1 MTHNVHPLRRG
12 PGDDGRGLRP
22 PPHSIEAEQGLLGAI
37 LANNRA
43 FDAVAETLKPQD
55 FFHEFHQVL
64 FDVIAKEVS
73 EGRLVDVITIRT
85 KVESSF
91 PLLGAI
97 EGGGIQYLVDL
108 AKAAITTANAAEYGR
123 TITSFAK
130 VRRLREVGD
139 QLAIRA
145 EGSDPDLLLQWLED
159 ELTEIAEG
167 RFRRGFRPLAEG
179 VDQALEIAE
188 RAHKAGGA
196 ITGLSS
202 GLSELDRML
211 GGLHPGNLVVLAG
224 RPGMGKS
231 AIAFAI
237 AANVAA
243 GPPVVAGSDGRSARV
258 AVFSLE
264 MSSAEIATRLIAAAG
279 DIEATAIHKGRVSP
293 FDRVVDAAHKV
304 RNAIGN
310 TVFVNESPSPS
321 IAAIRAAS
329 RRLAR
334 RAPLDLVIIDHMQLI
349 AGGESGRFGNRVEA
363 MAEISAGCKAIAKEL
378 NCPVIALSQ
387 LNRAVEGRDDKRPQ
401 LADLRESGSIEQ
413 DADAVVFAFRRSYYL
428 EKAEPVRRENEGKDS
443 YAARLADWNRRCQE
457 FRDVCQLLVA
467 KNRHGPE
474 GSAFI
479 QFDRVTQAVRDFP
492 ADRPP
497 PSED

>member
-1 MTHNVHPLRRG
+1 MSGTVHPFRPG
-12 PGDDGRGLRP
+12 GGDDGRGLRP
-22 PPHSIEAEQGLLGAI
+22 MPHSLEAEQGLLGAI

-43 FDAVAETLKPQD
+43 FDAVAEILRPQD
-55 FFHEFHQVL
+55 FHLEFHQVL
-64 FDVIAKEVS
+64 FDTMMKELAD
-73 EGRLVDVITIRT
+73 GRLVDAVTLRT
-85 KVESSF
+85 KVESAF
-91 PLLGAI
+91 PLLGPI
-97 EGGGIQYLVDL
+97 EGGGMGYLVEL
-108 AKAAITTANAAEYGR
+108 AKSAISLVNAAEYGR
-123 TITSFAK
+123 VIAAMSKA
-130 VRRLREVGD
+130 RRLRVIGD

-145 EGSDPDLLLQWLED
+145 DGSDTDSLLQWLDD
-159 ELTEIAEG
+159 ELIGISDG
-167 RFRRGFRPLAEG
+167 RFQRGFRPLSEG
-179 VDQALEIAE
+179 VDQALEIVE

-211 GGLHPGNLVVLAG
+211 GGLHAGNLVVLAG

-237 AANVAA
+237 AANVAS
-243 GPPVVAGSDGRSARV
+243 GPPVVAGSGGRSARV
-258 AVFSLE
+258 ALFSLE

-279 DIEATAIHKGRVSP
+279 DIEATAIRKGRVHP
-293 FDRVVDAAHKV
+293 FERVIDAARKV
-304 RNAIGN
+304 REAIGH
-310 TVFVNESPSPS
+310 TVFVNESPAPS
-321 IAAIRAAS
+321 IGSIRAAA

-349 AGGESGRFGNRVEA
+349 TGGETGRFGNRASE

-378 NCPVIALSQ
+378 SCPVIALSQ
-387 LNRAVEGRDDKRPQ
+387 LNRGVEGREDKRPQ

-428 EKAEPVRRENEGKDS
+428 EKLEPLQGDKESKETFT
-443 YAARLADWNRRCQE
+443 ARLADWHRRCQE
-457 FRDVCQLLVA
+457 FKDVCQLLVS

-479 QFDRVTQAVRDFP
+479 QFDRFTQAVRDFP
-492 ADRPP
+492 AGRPP